1 VRSKEAIN
9 QLTALPPASDP
20 LEWFERYGDYLFA
33 YARRRIRDQSAAEDL
48 VQETFLAALSAK
60 QSFSGKSSEKTWL
73 TGILKH
79 KIYDYFAKNSRH
91 AELTPE
97 EADLSGYNH
106 LFERDD
112 EWNGHWND
120 KYAPADWGDDNNRA
134 SPLRNVEE
142 DEFQTVFSNCLT
154 GLPERIANA
163 FVMREVDGLTSA
175 EICVVLTISTNN
187 YWTMMHR
194 ARLHLRQCLEIN
206 WFCAPNGS
214 QGEKV

>member
-1 VRSKEAIN
+1 VSRDETIAP
-9 QLTALPPASDP
+9 LTAPPSTDP

-33 YARRRIRDQSAAEDL
+33 YAWRRLREQSAAEDL
-48 VQETFLAALSAK
+48 VQETFLAALSTGK
-60 QSFSGKSSEKTWL
+60 SFAGKSSEKTWL

-91 AELTPE
+91 SELTPE
-97 EADLSGYNH
+97 ETDLSGYNH

-112 EWNGHWND
+112 EWDGHWNA
-120 KYAPADWGDDNNRA
+120 KYEPADWDNT
-134 SPLRNVEE
+134 SPLRNVE
-142 DEFQTVFSNCLT
+142 DAEFQKIFSNCLT

-175 EICVVLTISTNN
+175 EICAVLTISVNN

-194 ARLHLRQCLEIN
+194 ARLHLRQCLEVN
-206 WFCAPNGS
+206 WFVAPKGS
-214 QGEKV
+214 REGNV

>member
-1 VRSKEAIN
+1 VSRDETIAP
-9 QLTALPPASDP
+9 LTAPPSTDP

-33 YARRRIRDQSAAEDL
+33 YAWRRLREQSAAEDL
-48 VQETFLAALSAK
+48 VQETFLAALSTGK
-60 QSFSGKSSEKTWL
+60 SFAGKSSEKTWL

-91 AELTPE
+91 SELTPE
-97 EADLSGYNH
+97 ETDLSGYNH

-112 EWNGHWND
+112 EWDGHWNA
-120 KYAPADWGDDNNRA
+120 KYAPADWDDNNGA
-134 SPLRNVEE
+134 SPLRNVE
-142 DEFQTVFSNCLT
+142 DAEFQKIFSNCLT

-175 EICVVLTISTNN
+175 EICAVLTISVNN

-194 ARLHLRQCLEIN
+194 ARLHLRQCLEVN
-206 WFCAPNGS
+206 WFVAPKGS
-214 QGEKV
+214 REGNV

>member
-1 VRSKEAIN
+1 MRSEEAIN
-9 QLTALPPASDP
+9 ENAPAPASDP
-20 LEWFERYGDYLFA
+20 LEWFELYGDYLYA
-33 YARRRIRDQSAAEDL
+33 YARRRVRQQSAAEDL
-48 VQETFLAALSAK
+48 VQETFLAALSATK
-60 QSFSGKSSEKTWL
+60 DFAGKSSEKTWL

-79 KIYDYFAKNSRH
+79 KIYDYFGKQSRQPD
-91 AELTPE
+91 LTAE

-112 EWNGHWND
+112 EWDGHWND
-120 KYAPADWGDDNNRA
+120 RFAPADWDENNNS
-134 SPLRNVEE
+134 SPLRNVEAG
-142 DEFQTVFSNCLT
+142 EFQMVFSNCLT

-175 EICVVLTISTNN
+175 EICVVLTISMNN

-206 WFCAPNGS
+206 WFCHPNGS
-214 QGEKV
+214 KGASV